1 MASRDRKAVRI
12 DGPAGR
18 PSFTGSPPVVVV
30 VGGGIAGL
38 AAATSLAER
47 GARVVL
53 CEREDHLG
61 GRAGGWPTRLAD
73 GSAATMTRGFH
84 AFFRQYYNLRAL
96 LRRVDPHGDALV
108 GLPDYPLWH
117 ADGHRDGFAGLPT
130 AVPWNALGFLARSRT
145 FRWRDLRD
153 VDARVALPLLDVSVP
168 RTYHELDRLDA
179 ADYLARLRFPEAAHA
194 LAFEVFSRSFFAHPS
209 RMSAAELVTMFHT
222 YFLGSSE
229 GLLFDVAADPFPHR
243 LWDPLGRRLTDLGA
257 TVRTG
262 VEVTAVSRGG
272 PKRFTVH
279 SASAAAA
286 LGGATADGGVIA
298 ADAVVLALDVRGLR
312 RVVES
317 SPELGDRPWRADVA
331 RLETAPRFL
340 VSRYWLDRPVAADR
354 PGFVGTSGYGLLD
367 NVSVLD
373 RYEHE
378 ARAWASRTGGA
389 VVELHGY
396 SLPDEVDGA
405 AARGLLLEQLHE
417 VYPETKAA
425 RVVDERHELRAD
437 CPLFPP
443 GGFPHRPPVPT
454 PEPFLVL
461 AGDLVRID
469 LPVALMERAATTGF
483 AAANHLLRRWGVAG
497 TPLWS
502 VPTAGRVPLLRAIAR
517 KWGHNPQPG

>member
-1 MASRDRKAVRI
+1 MADRDRKAVRI
-12 DGPAGR
+12 DAAPGRSSFSDSAPA
-18 PSFTGSPPVVVV
+18 VVV

-38 AAATSLAER
+38 AAATLLAER

-53 CEREDHLG
+53 CEKEDYLG
-61 GRAGGWPTRLAD
+61 GRVGGWPTRLAD

-96 LRRVDPHGDALV
+96 LRRVDPHGTALV

-117 ADGHRDGFAGLPT
+117 ADGHRDGFAGLPK
-130 AVPWNALGFLARSRT
+130 AVPWNALGFLARSPT
-145 FRWRDLRD
+145 FKWRDLIS
-153 VDARVALPLLDVSVP
+153 VDARAALPMLDVSVP
-168 RTYHELDRLDA
+168 GTYDDLDDLDA
-179 ADYLARLRFPEAAHA
+179 ADYLERIRFPEAAHA

-222 YFLGSSE
+222 YFLGSGE

-243 LWDPLGRRLTDLGA
+243 LWNPLSRYLTSLGA

-262 VEVTAVSRGG
+262 TAVSAVERGG
-272 PKRFTVH
+272 RLRFTVH
-279 SASAAAA
+279 AT
-286 LGGATADGGVIA
+286 GGPID
-298 ADAVVLALDVRGLR
+298 ADAVVLASDVRGLR
-312 RVVES
+312 RIVAAS
-317 SPELGDRPWRADVA
+317 GELGDASWRADVDG
-331 RLETAPRFL
+331 LETTPPFL

-354 PGFVGTSGYGLLD
+354 PGFVGTSGYGPLD
-367 NVSVLD
+367 NISVLD
-373 RYEHE
+373 HYEHE
-378 ARAWASRTGGA
+378 AGAWAARTGGA

-396 SLPDEVDGA
+396 SLPSGVDEVE
-405 AARGLLLEQLHE
+405 ARKRLLEGLRE

-425 RVVDERHELRAD
+425 RIVDERHELRAD

-443 GGFPHRPPVPT
+443 GGFAHRPAVVT

-483 AAANHLLRRWGVAG
+483 AAANHLLGRWGVTG

-502 VPTAGRVPLLRAIAR
+502 VPTGGRVPLLRAVAR
-517 KWGHNPQPG
+517 KWGRSPGQPGNRPVLRNA